1 MKSGAVPAIKDAAQ
15 AKSGAVS
22 QAQLRRNSGSMSDIE
37 LAELAMNSLRYRSLR
52 SWLAVLG
59 IVIGVASV
67 ISLISISV
75 GMNAQIT
82 ASLGGVG
89 ANIITISPGGS
100 RAQGMGFGGGGMP
113 PGALPVET
121 SSSGLGK
128 SSTTGVITFEEAD
141 ALKSLAGV
149 AKIDAQ
155 LSSRAAV
162 VYKNK
167 NVSLNV
173 IGTDPSAFPES
184 IGSAIMVGRA
194 LSIGDTSAAVIG
206 YSVQADSFG
215 NDSMLN
221 KQIKISGSTFR
232 VVGILNKTGISISGS
247 SDRNIYITQKRAKS
261 LFNQAEKVSTVIVIA
276 ENGSKPD
283 DVASLITAKLLS
295 LHRLESAKQ
304 DFTVTTATSMQ
315 KTISGVSDALAL
327 FLGGIASISL
337 IVGGIGVANAMFTS
351 VLEQTRYI
359 GLLKSLGARNNTVLK
374 LFIYEAAMV
383 GLIGGLI
390 GLGISF
396 VGSVALSYF
405 GLPSKITPELV
416 CLGLGFSV
424 VVGIISGLMP
434 ARNAASVA
442 PVEALRYE

>member
-1 MKSGAVPAIKDAAQ
+1 MKGDAAARKPLRRSGA
-15 AKSGAVS
+15 
-22 QAQLRRNSGSMSDIE
+22 MSDIE
-37 LAELAMNSLRYRSLR
+37 LAELALNSLRYRSLR

-75 GMNAQIT
+75 GMNSQISS
-82 ASLGGVG
+82 SLSGVG

-100 RAQGMGFGGGGMP
+100 RAQGMGFGGGSMGEP
-113 PGALPVET
+113 PGEIGAT
-121 SSSGLGK
+121 GLGK
-128 SSTTGVITFEEAD
+128 SSASGVITFEEAE
-141 ALKSLAGV
+141 ALESVEGV

-155 LSSRAAV
+155 ISSRAAV
-162 VYKNK
+162 AYKNK
-167 NVSLNV
+167 NVSLSV
-173 IGTDPSAFPES
+173 IGTDPSAFPGS
-184 IGSAIMVGRA
+184 IGSAIMAGRA

-206 YSVQADSFG
+206 YSVQAESFG
-215 NDSMLN
+215 NESMLN

-232 VVGILNKTGISISGS
+232 VVGILNKTGTSISGS
-247 SDRNIYITQKRAKS
+247 SDRNVYITQKRAKS
-261 LFNQAEKVSTVIVIA
+261 LFNQADKVSTVIAIA
-276 ENGSKPD
+276 ESGSKPD
-283 DVASLITAKLLS
+283 DVAGNITAKLLS
-295 LHRLESAKQ
+295 LHRLESSKQ

-315 KTISGVSDALAL
+315 KTISSVSDTLGL

-383 GLIGGLI
+383 GLIGGVI
-390 GLGISF
+390 GLALSF

-424 VVGIISGLMP
+424 VVGIVSGLLP

-442 PVEALRYE
+442 PIEALRYE

>member
-1 MKSGAVPAIKDAAQ
+1 MRKSSGA
-15 AKSGAVS
+15 
-22 QAQLRRNSGSMSDIE
+22 MSDLE

-75 GMNAQIT
+75 GMNSQISS
-82 ASLGGVG
+82 SLSGVG

-100 RAQGMGFGGGGMP
+100 RAMSMGFGGGGHVDGP
-113 PGALPVET
+113 PGEFGSTGLG
-121 SSSGLGK
+121 SSS
-128 SSTTGVITFEEAD
+128 SSGVITFEEAE
-141 ALKSLAGV
+141 ALKSVKGV
-149 AKIDAQ
+149 AKIDARITG
-155 LSSRAAV
+155 RAAV
-162 VYKNK
+162 AYKNR
-167 NVSLNV
+167 NATLSI
-173 IGTDPSAFPES
+173 IGTDPSAFPDS
-184 IGSAIMVGRA
+184 LGGTIMNGRA
-194 LSIGDTSAAVIG
+194 LEIGDTSAAVIG
-206 YSVQADSFG
+206 YSVQAESFG
-215 NDSMLN
+215 NESMLN
-221 KQIKISGSTFR
+221 KQIKIQGATFR

-261 LFNQAEKVSTVIVIA
+261 LFNQTDKVSTVIAIA
-276 ENGSKPD
+276 ANGSKPD
-283 DVASLITAKLLS
+283 DVAGNITAKLLA
-295 LHRLESAKQ
+295 LHRLTAAKQ

-315 KTISGVSDALAL
+315 ATISSVSNTLGL

-359 GLLKSLGARNNTVLK
+359 GLLKSLGARKSTVLK

-383 GLIGGLI
+383 GLVGGFI
-390 GLGISF
+390 GLALSF

-416 CLGLGFSV
+416 LLGLGFSV
-424 VVGIISGLMP
+424 IVGIVSGLLP
-434 ARNAASVA
+434 ARNAASIT
-442 PVEALRYE
+442 PIEALRYE